1 VAVLAEHSTEEGGEV
16 KPKRPTG
23 GKATPGI
30 PFDWEDSMGD
40 TSRSPTIS
48 TQLQRIAE
56 QAKQYPEMVFTT
68 LAHLMDV
75 DFLREAYQRTR
86 KDSAPGIDGV
96 TAQDYAEHLDENLR
110 DLHER
115 LRSGRYQAP
124 PVKRHWLAKADGSQR
139 PIGLPTFEDKIV
151 QRAVT
156 MVLGAIYEE
165 DFHEFSH
172 GFRPGHSA
180 HQALSALREQC
191 REQRINWIVDA
202 DVSGFFDNLDHA
214 RLQEFLRH
222 RVRDGSI
229 LRLIGKGRHAGV
241 MEGDTFLQA
250 ETGSPQ
256 GAVSTPPTMLLN
268 GP

>member
-1 VAVLAEHSTEEGGEV
+1 MGE
-16 KPKRPTG
+16 
-23 GKATPGI
+23 
-30 PFDWEDSMGD
+30 

-75 DFLREAYQRTR
+75 DFLREAYHRTR

-96 TAQDYAEHLDENLR
+96 TAEQYAEHLEENLR

-124 PVKRHWLAKADGSQR
+124 PVKRHWLVKADGSQR

-156 MVLGAIYEE
+156 MLLGAIYEQ
-165 DFHEFSH
+165 DFQEFSH

-180 HQALSALREQC
+180 HQALSELREQC
-191 REQRINWIVDA
+191 VEQRINWMVDA
-202 DVSGFFDNLDHA
+202 DVSGFFD
-214 RLQEFLRH
+214 
-222 RVRDGSI
+222 
-229 LRLIGKGRHAGV
+229 
-241 MEGDTFLQA
+241 
-250 ETGSPQ
+250 
-256 GAVSTPPTMLLN
+256 
-268 GP
+268 